1 MIKNYIVIILISL
14 LVNTFVFS
22 AGTNSDSTAKSNGR
36 EDEGYLKGKKNNNF
50 KIGLNAIKKAKKYE
64 RKKKIEKSKEKFNEA
79 IKYLTL
85 AKKNFPNQPDILNYL
100 GYSFSKVGDIQMAE
114 IYYLQGLDINPNHIS
129 INEYLG
135 ELYVQTNRIS
145 MAKDRLKIVE
155 NCNCEEFEELSNA
168 IKLGSAKY

>member
-1 MIKNYIVIILISL
+1 
-14 LVNTFVFS
+14 
-22 AGTNSDSTAKSNGR
+22 
-36 EDEGYLKGKKNNNF
+36 
-50 KIGLNAIKKAKKYE
+50 
-64 RKKKIEKSKEKFNEA
+64 
-79 IKYLTL
+79 
-85 AKKNFPNQPDILNYL
+85 
-100 GYSFSKVGDIQMAE
+100 MAE

-145 MAKDRLKIVE
+145 MAKDRLKILE